1 MDELPP
7 IAPPADV
14 LAYYEAAAELGR
26 LEDARGQLE
35 RARTQELLL
44 RFLKPESKVLD
55 VGGGTGIYAEWLTS
69 LGHRVHLVE
78 PVSLHLEEAR
88 RRARG
93 TFTVEQGDAR
103 ELSVADGSYD
113 AVVMLGPLYHL
124 SDASARLK
132 ALEEARR
139 ACRPGAFLAVAAI
152 SRFASLLDMLSRRGL
167 EDDRVLANVADEL
180 SSGSRVVGARR
191 TSPFPDAYFH
201 TPDEV
206 ASEIVGAGFELVG
219 VFGIQGAG
227 WLLDDLEARRTDERA
242 WERVLWAAR
251 VVEEERSLLGVS
263 AHLLAVGRR
272 G

>member
-14 LAYYEAAAELGR
+14 LAYYEAGAELGR

-35 RARTQELLL
+35 RTRTQELLL
-44 RFLKPESKVLD
+44 RFLEPDSDVLD

-78 PVSLHLEEAR
+78 PVSLHLEEAGL
-88 RRARG
+88 RAQG
-93 TFTVEQGDAR
+93 TFSVERGDAR

-124 SDASARLK
+124 SDGRDRLK
-132 ALEEARR
+132 ALEEAHR
-139 ACRPGAFLAVAAI
+139 ACRTGGFVAVAAI
-152 SRFASLLDMLSRRGL
+152 SRFAPTLDMLSRRGL

-180 SSGSRVVGARR
+180 ASGSRVAGARR

-201 TPDEV
+201 EPDEL
-206 ASEIVGAGFELVG
+206 AAEIAEAGFELSG

-227 WLLDDLEARRTDERA
+227 WLLGDLEARLTDERA

-251 VVEEERSLLGVS
+251 VMEEERSVLGVS